1 MRRLWIGGL
10 VLGVLTVATQSA
22 QAQWTEAK
30 HHSHVDFARNN
41 SWPQPFR
48 GQDARSVIAP
58 FEVMKNNGWRD
69 NNTVGNLMFKDGD
82 ISEAG
87 RLKIA
92 QILTVP
98 PPSRRVVY
106 IQAAPSAKETE
117 ARIQSVQ
124 VAISQMVPTGPLP
137 EVVVTNVPPST
148 SSGSYQTFVHRAIAN
163 STPVPRLPA
172 FSGINAPSAQTSA
185 APQDSGN

>member
-10 VLGVLTVATQSA
+10 VLGSLSMATQSA

-30 HHSHVDFARNN
+30 HHCHVDFARNN

-48 GQDARSVIAP
+48 GQDARSVVAP

-69 NNTVGNLMFKDGD
+69 NNTVGNLMFKDGE

-98 PPSRRVVY
+98 PPSRRIVY
-106 IQAAPSAKETE
+106 IQAAPTVKQTE
-117 ARIQSVQ
+117 ARIQS
-124 VAISQMVPTGPLP
+124 
-137 EVVVTNVPPST
+137 
-148 SSGSYQTFVHRAIAN
+148 SYQTSVHRAIAN
-163 STPVPRLPA
+163 STPLPRLPA
-172 FSGINAPSAQTSA
+172 FSGINAPSAQTT

>member
-10 VLGVLTVATQSA
+10 VLGSLSVAAQSA
-22 QAQWTEAK
+22 QAQLTEAK

-92 QILTVP
+92 QTLTVP
-98 PPSRRVVY
+98 PPSRRIVY
-106 IQAAPSAKETE
+106 IQAAPTIKETE
-117 ARIQSVQ
+117 ARIKSVQ
-124 VAISQMVPTGPLP
+124 VAISEMVPTGPLP
-137 EVVVTNVPPST
+137 DVVVTNIPPST
-148 SSGSYQTFVHRAIAN
+148 SSGSYQTSVHRAIAN
-163 STPVPRLPA
+163 STPLPRLPA
-172 FSGINAPSAQTSA
+172 FTGINAPSAQA
-185 APQDSGN
+185 PAPQDSGN

>member
-1 MRRLWIGGL
+1 
-10 VLGVLTVATQSA
+10 
-22 QAQWTEAK
+22 
-30 HHSHVDFARNN
+30 
-41 SWPQPFR
+41 
-48 GQDARSVIAP
+48 
-58 FEVMKNNGWRD
+58 MKNNGWRD

-98 PPSRRVVY
+98 PPSRRIVY
-106 IQAAPSAKETE
+106 IQAAPTVKETE

-124 VAISQMVPTGPLP
+124 VAISGMVPTGPLP
-137 EVVVTNVPPST
+137 DVVVTNVPPST
-148 SSGSYQTFVHRAIAN
+148 SSGSYQTSVHRAIAN
-163 STPVPRLPA
+163 STPLPRLPA
-172 FSGINAPSAQTSA
+172 FSGMNAPSAQTT